1 MQLNK
6 SQADFLEAMIERWQ
20 QTKIITEEKAGEL
33 KKSYS
38 IRAFDWKN
46 VAKYA
51 FIFAVVSGV
60 IAVVATFADRKL
72 IHLFYALIDEVFHA
86 SNLVLG
92 LLCGIISLIFF
103 YFGQKRKQHKPDTF
117 FTNEGFI
124 LMGAAFTA
132 FTAANFANLSGKGD
146 AYYITTFLLA
156 AILYTLIS
164 FYIKSQITWL
174 LALMA
179 FTCWISVQSASL
191 INWKPYFLGMN
202 FALRFF
208 LYSLVF
214 TSLTYLARNLKVFQP
229 FYLLTFYYGLC
240 LCFTSLWAV
249 SICGNCGTWEAWNK
263 VSQIHFW
270 PWALLSTGVCAYI
283 AYKGWKKN
291 WPLLQN
297 FGISFLLLNIYTR
310 YFEYCWRDNYKSLFF
325 LVMALSFWFIGR
337 SAEKI
342 WNKKEDN

>member
-6 SQADFLEAMIERWQ
+6 SQAEFLETMIDRWQ
-20 QTKIITEEKAGEL
+20 QAEIITKEKAGEL

-38 IRAFDWKN
+38 VRSFDWKN

-51 FIFAVVSGV
+51 FIFAVVCGV
-60 IAVVATFADRKL
+60 IAVAATFADRKL
-72 IHLFYALIDEVFHA
+72 IRLFYALIDEIFHA

-92 LLCGIISLIFF
+92 IICAVISFIFF
-103 YFGQKRKQHKPDTF
+103 YSGQKRKQEKPDTF

-124 LMGAAFTA
+124 LMGSAFAA

-156 AILYTLIS
+156 AILYVIIS
-164 FYIKSQITWL
+164 FLIKSQITWL
-174 LALMA
+174 LALIA
-179 FTCWISVQSASL
+179 FTCWICVQSASL
-191 INWKPYFLGMN
+191 TDWQPYFLGMN
-202 FALRFF
+202 FVLRFF
-208 LYSLVF
+208 LYSLIF
-214 TSLTYLARNLKVFQP
+214 TACTYAARKIKVFQP
-229 FYLLTFYYGLC
+229 FYSLTFYYGLC
-240 LCFTSLWAV
+240 LCFTTLWAV

-270 PWALLSTGVCAYI
+270 PWALLSTGVSALAAYT
-283 AYKGWKKN
+283 GWKKN
-291 WPLLQN
+291 RPMLQN

-342 WNKKEDN
+342 WNRKSEQ